1 MEVIAKP
8 RGGDIDK
15 MAEKVFFES
24 IRILGGLRKLIE
36 YRNLTWL
43 PSLAEAAYVIVL
55 KNEAFKTY
63 KEIAKELGITE
74 QTAKNIATADEEE
87 VKKYIEGELEERP
100 KEHIAGGIAKLAYR
114 KLKEEGKLDEDE
126 VEIKHEE
133 IEVLGIDWAVHVLT
147 RIKGLDFPVEKD
159 RLMERLKGL
168 VIKGKKAE
176 EILEKLEY
184 PIKSPAELLHKIKVH
199 LEE

>member
-8 RGGDIDK
+8 KGGDIDK

-24 IRILGGLRKLIE
+24 IKMLGGLKKLIE

-43 PSLAEAAYVIVL
+43 PSLAEAAYVVVM

-87 VKKYIEGELEERP
+87 VKKYLEGELEERP
-100 KEHIAGGIAKLAYR
+100 KEHIAGGIAKLAYK
-114 KLKEEGKLDEDE
+114 KLKEEGRLDEHE
-126 VEIKHEE
+126 VEINHDEL
-133 IEVLGIDWAVHVLT
+133 EVLGVDWAVHVLAK
-147 RIKGLDFPVEKD
+147 IKGLDFPVEKD
-159 RLMERLKGL
+159 QLMERLKGM

-176 EILEKLEY
+176 EILEELEY

-199 LEE
+199 LGE